1 MAHWISLATGITLIG
16 GLFVLFKE
24 ELKDEWYKL
33 THKQVYVDV
42 NTDEHVTVQPPKN
55 QEQEQEQAYPVVEF
69 PLDDI
74 NDDVDLDLDLDQEKL
89 SDHKCN
95 CCEDCKCVD
104 CKCTPESKCV
114 DECKCDHIEESKKPE
129 SIFALAT
136 VSEDENKDDVDD
148 VDSLK
153 VCPHSPDSKMTI
165 SSSSEESKDEESK
178 DDTSEP
184 GESDSEND
192 SPHFDEDDS
201 DEYSD
206 TESE

>member
-1 MAHWISLATGITLIG
+1 MAHWIGLATGITLIG

-55 QEQEQEQAYPVVEF
+55 QDEVQAYPVVEF

-95 CCEDCKCVD
+95 CCENCKCVN

-114 DECKCDHIEESKKPE
+114 DECKCNHENSA
-129 SIFALAT
+129 SIF
-136 VSEDENKDDVDD
+136 VPVKNDEDDA
-148 VDSLK
+148 DSLK

-165 SSSSEESKDEESK
+165 SSSSEENKSEESK
-178 DDTSEP
+178 DDLTPES

-192 SPHFDEDDS
+192 SPHFDEEDS
-201 DEYSD
+201 GDEYSD